1 MFFLLPDVF
10 NFLFLHLR
18 TERGADQTAT
28 ELNLGRSVAL
38 FFLKSL
44 SSNDKIG
51 VVTISNVAEFVETDN
66 VATDGFCRLDKLYSA
81 SRSTKM
87 LIERH
92 LNRIHHSN
100 DVSRVD
106 VMSGVIAA
114 RKMIDNSDLHE
125 SVQVSS
131 AEFSVNCHFLFLR
144 SKFQNDF

>member
-1 MFFLLPDVF
+1 MVALNS
-10 NFLFLHLR
+10 NFLQ
-18 TERGADQTAT
+18 TERGVDQTAT

-51 VVTISNVAEFVETDN
+51 VVTISNVAEFVEIDN
-66 VATDGFCRLDKLYSA
+66 VATTDGLCRLDKLFPA

-100 DVSRVD
+100 DVSRID
-106 VMSGVIAA
+106 VMSGVFAA
-114 RKMIDNSDLHE
+114 RKMIENSDLHK
-125 SVQVSS
+125 SVKVSFTKLLS
-131 AEFSVNCHFLFLR
+131 D
-144 SKFQNDF
+144 SKCS